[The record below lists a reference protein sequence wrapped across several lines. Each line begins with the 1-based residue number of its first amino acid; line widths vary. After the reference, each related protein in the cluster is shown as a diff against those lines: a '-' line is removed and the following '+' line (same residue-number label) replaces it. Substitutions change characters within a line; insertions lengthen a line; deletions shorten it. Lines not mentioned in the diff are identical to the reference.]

1 MSRPVALDR
10 SQQAVVELPDG
21 VSAAVLGAPGSGKT
35 TTITEVVADRILNRG
50 WGADEVLVL
59 SSSRRTASAHRDVL
73 ALRIGVPTTGPLART
88 AASVAFEMAS
98 LGAAGVGAAGADAA
112 GADAASAG
120 AGTPRLITGGE
131 QDADFAQLLA
141 GHEAEGTG
149 PLWPHPLGPDVR
161 ALRGF
166 RTELRELLTRATDHG
181 VGFDRLR
188 ELGDAH
194 QRPQWRAAADF
205 LEEYVQV
212 SAWLRPGQYDSSE
225 LIRLAIHAL
234 DTDTAGERMSRLRL
248 VLVDDMQEATESTL
262 ALLRAFVR
270 RGTAVIAFGDP
281 DVASNAFRGGEPD
294 ALGRFA
300 SVLEVPHAVTVRLHH
315 VHRHRGDLRKLVS
328 RTVQRIGTAAAGAQ
342 RAATPA
348 READPGSPLSVEPL
362 ARIEAT
368 TSARQWAA
376 IARVL
381 RERHLLDG
389 LGWNRMCVV
398 VRGGGQVPE
407 AARALTL
414 AEVPTRTA
422 VGGRPLREDRSARA
436 LLLVVAVGIGRDGL
450 SAETATEMLLG
461 PFGGLDRLG
470 VRRLRLALRAE
481 EVAGGGGRSADE
493 LLIDALG
500 APERLATIDHRVGR
514 AAARLSSTLAAV
526 GDLAADRGSI
536 EELIW
541 LVWERSGLAPVW
553 REQALAPG
561 ILSTE
566 AHRNLDGVLALF
578 TAAKR
583 FTERRADAPPSVF
596 LDDLLTAEVPEDT
609 LSPQPDNDTV
619 LVTTPSGAVGLE
631 FDTVVIAGLQEGVWP
646 DRRLRG
652 SLLAAHELGRA
663 VTGVDSATLDER
675 RLVLDDELRMF
686 ALAVSRAQNSVVL
699 AAVANDDETPS
710 VFFSLLPPDT
720 PLIDS
725 ATAPPLSLRAMTGR
739 LRRQLA
745 DPRSEPQRKAD
756 AAATLAR
763 LVEENVPGADPRQW
777 HGLLEPTTSGPL
789 FDGRRVPVSP
799 SRMERFEKSPLDWFL
814 ETIAGSQPTV
824 SMSVG
829 TILHWAMETAEGTGP
844 TEVWNAVASR
854 WDELVFESPWL
865 AEHHRRAA
873 RVLVTGISEYL
884 TDFAREGRTLVAAER
899 RFTFEVGDAVVTG
912 SIDRVER
919 SADGQVTIVDLKTG
933 NPTTARAEIDAH
945 PQLGAY
951 QLAYRSGVLDEFLS
965 GLGQHSAGGAKLL
978 WVKKGIAGKAYRES
992 VQAPFDDDGLEAFRA
1007 RVRETAAGMASARF
1021 VGDIELGGYGPGN
1034 VPRLQL
1040 HRVPAVSSD

>member
-1 MSRPVALDR
+1 MGPPVRSRPIALDP
-10 SQQAVVELPDG
+10 SQHAVVRLPDRA
-21 VSAAVLGAPGSGKT
+21 SAAVLGAPGSGKT
-35 TTITEVVADRILNRG
+35 TTITELVADRILNRG

-59 SSSRRTASAHRDVL
+59 SSSRLTASAHRDLL
-73 ALRIGVPTTGPLART
+73 ALRVGVPTTGPLART
-88 AASVAFEMAS
+88 AASIAFEMA
-98 LGAAGVGAAGADAA
+98 AVGAAAA
-112 GADAASAG
+112 GG
-120 AGTPRLITGGE
+120 AVPRLITGGE

-149 PLWPHPLGPDVR
+149 PPWPHPLGPEVR

-188 ELGDAH
+188 DLGDTYD
-194 QRPQWRAAADF
+194 RPQWRAAADF

-225 LIRLAIHAL
+225 LSRLAIRAL

-248 VLVDDMQEATESTL
+248 VVVDDLQQATESTL
-262 ALLRAFVR
+262 ALLRAFIR
-270 RGTAVIAFGDP
+270 RGTAIIAFGDP
-281 DVASNAFRGGEPD
+281 DVATNMFRGGEPD

-300 SVLEVPHAVTVRLHH
+300 SVLAVPDAVTLRLNT
-315 VHRHRGDLRKLVS
+315 VHRHGGDLRELVS

-342 RAATPA
+342 RAARPA
-348 READPGSPLSVEPL
+348 REEHPESRRGATPLRATPRRATPL

-376 IARVL
+376 VARVL

-398 VRGGGQVPE
+398 VRSGGQVPE

-422 VGGRPLREDRSARA
+422 VGGRPLREERSARA
-436 LLLVVAVGIGRDGL
+436 LLLVVAVAIGRDDL
-450 SAETATEMLLG
+450 SVETATEMLLG

-481 EVAGGGGRSADE
+481 EVAGGGSRSADE
-493 LLIDALG
+493 LLVDALE

-514 AAARLSSTLAAV
+514 AAARLSATLAGV
-526 GDLAADRGSI
+526 GELAARRGSI
-536 EELIW
+536 EELLW

-553 REQALAPG
+553 RKQALASG
-561 ILSTE
+561 ILSVE

-596 LDDLLTAEVPEDT
+596 LDDVLSAEVPEDT
-609 LSPQPDNDTV
+609 LSPQPDGATV
-619 LVTTPSGAVGLE
+619 LVTTPAGAVALE

-663 VTGVDSATLDER
+663 VAGVDSTTLDER
-675 RLVLDDELRMF
+675 RLVLDDELRLF
-686 ALAVSRAQNSVVL
+686 ALAASRAQNSVVL

-725 ATAPPLSLRAMTGR
+725 GTAAPFSLRAVTGR
-739 LRRQLA
+739 LRRQLS
-745 DPRSEPQRKAD
+745 DPRSDPQRRAD

-763 LVEENVPGADPRQW
+763 LVEENVPGAAPQQW

-789 FDGRRVPVSP
+789 FDGGKVPVSP
-799 SRMERFEKSPLDWFL
+799 SRMERFEESPLDWFL

-829 TILHWAMETAEGTGP
+829 TILHWAMETAEGTSP
-844 TEVWNAVASR
+844 TDVWTAVESR
-854 WDELVFESPWL
+854 WNELLFESPWL
-865 AEHHRRAA
+865 AEHHRRSA
-873 RVLVTGISEYL
+873 RVLVAGISEYL
-884 TDFAREGRTLVAAER
+884 TDFACGGSTLVAAEK
-899 RFTFEVGDAVVTG
+899 RFTLEVGDAVVNG

-919 SADGQVTIVDLKTG
+919 SEDGQVTIVDLKTG
-933 NPTTARAEIDAH
+933 TPKTARAVIDVH

-951 QLAYRSGVLDEFLS
+951 QLAYRSGVLNEFLS
-965 GLGQHSAGGAKLL
+965 ESGEHSAGGAKLL

-992 VQAPFDDDGLEAFRA
+992 VQAPFDDDALEAFRT
-1007 RVRETAAGMASARF
+1007 RIRLAAASMAAARF
-1021 VGDIELGGYGPGN
+1021 VGDIELGGYGLGN
-1034 VPRLQL
+1034 VARLRL